1 MTRTRI
7 ALAGLVAL
15 LLFLLAG
22 VVWAGSSANY
32 AVEWWVM
39 SGGGAPAAP
48 GSGAVALNGS
58 LGQTAIGPSAGGG
71 YDLGAGYWYGL
82 GGRVHRVYL
91 PTILRNY

>member
-39 SGGGAPAAP
+39 SGGGAPAA
-48 GSGAVALNGS
+48 SGAVALNGS
-58 LGQTAIGPSAGGG
+58 LGQTAIGPSAGGD

-82 GGRVHRVYL
+82 GGRAYPVYL
-91 PTILRNY
+91 PIILRNY